1 MGQRKSALEISIEE
15 LDQELIARG
24 KQTPGKEQF
33 NFKDK
38 EGTPERDAV
47 MTSVKESYKTAP
59 GPNAALADL
68 STWDLARVLIFKT
81 RSGMDLTRG
90 AWSENLM
97 DYYEILDEPIK
108 KNAHCLAA
116 ICMKDNLIEEKGG
129 FVTLKVKNY
138 GKTFN
143 LCDIEP
149 FRDQPV
155 SAGVMCS
162 GFLVKEDVI
171 ATPGH
176 WVQENNI
183 TDLRFLFGYQMV
195 DESTP
200 VTRIAK
206 ENIYQGVGMIH
217 RVLNP
222 GSDNPGWALV
232 RLDRKVKGQA
242 VARLSKEEIFCDQAV
257 YTFGHP
263 VGLPLKFGAG
273 ASVLDVHETFFE
285 VNLNI
290 YSGSIGSPV
299 FALDTHEVIGMV
311 VKNENNDF
319 RWTGKGWIS
328 VLYPEGKKVQC
339 TRVSDLIDFI

>member
-15 LDQELIARG
+15 LDRELIARG

-38 EGTPERDAV
+38 EGTPGRDEI
-47 MTSVKESYKTAP
+47 MTGIKESYKTAP

-68 STWDLARVLIFKT
+68 STWDLARILIFKT
-81 RSGMDLTRG
+81 RSGMDFTRG
-90 AWSENLM
+90 AWSEDLM
-97 DYYEILDEPIK
+97 DYYEISDEPIE

-116 ICMKDNLIEEKGG
+116 ICMKYNLIEEKGG

-138 GKTFN
+138 GKAFN
-143 LCDIEP
+143 LCDLEP

-155 SAGVMCS
+155 SAGAMCS
-162 GFLVKEDVI
+162 GFLVKEDII
-171 ATPGH
+171 ATAGH

-183 TDLRFLFGYQMV
+183 TGLRFLFGYQMV
-195 DESTP
+195 DESTA
-200 VTRIAK
+200 VIRFAG
-206 ENIYQGVGMIH
+206 ENIYQGVEMIH
-217 RVLNP
+217 RVFNL
-222 GSDNPGWALV
+222 GSGNPGWALV

-263 VGLPLKFGAG
+263 VGLPLKFGAS

-285 VNLNI
+285 ANLNI

>member
-24 KQTPGKEQF
+24 SQVPDEMKFK
-33 NFKDK
+33 FKDK
-38 EGTPERDAV
+38 EGTPGRDAV
-47 MTSVKESYKTAP
+47 MTGVKESYQTAP

-81 RSGMDLTRG
+81 RSTMDFTRG
-90 AWSENLM
+90 AWSEDLM
-97 DYYEILDEPIK
+97 DYYEISDEPIE
-108 KNAHCLAA
+108 KNAHCIAA
-116 ICMKDNLIEEKGG
+116 ICRKDNLSDEKKE
-129 FVTLKVKNY
+129 FSTLRVKNY
-138 GKTFN
+138 RKAFN
-143 LCDIEP
+143 LCDLEP

-155 SAGVMCS
+155 SAGAMCP
-162 GFLVKEDVI
+162 GFLVKEDII
-171 ATPGH
+171 ATAGQL
-176 WVQENNI
+176 VQENNI

-200 VTRIAK
+200 ETRIAN
-206 ENIYQGVGMIH
+206 ENIYRGMEIIH
-217 RVLNP
+217 RVFNP
-222 GSDNPGWALV
+222 GSDKPGWALV
-232 RLDRKVKGQA
+232 RLDRKVKGQV

-311 VKNENNDF
+311 VKNENYDF
-319 RWTGKGWIS
+319 RWTGKGWVS
-328 VLYPEGKKVQC
+328 VLYPGGKRVQC
-339 TRVSDLIDFI
+339 TRISDLIDFI